1 MKCYHH
7 INVVCIS
14 ILSTSHYYTIKIQVT
29 IETTYLF
36 IYTRIVTCYVGHSS
50 RGLWC
55 LVWSDLINLNYVI
68 GIGSSFFVIIQL
80 NRLEKT
86 KKWFGLQVWFGMTG
100 FTQLKYLYLGQ
111 EYIWFGF
118 WEL

>member
-1 MKCYHH
+1 MTYY
-7 INVVCIS
+7 VV
-14 ILSTSHYYTIKIQVT
+14 
-29 IETTYLF
+29 
-36 IYTRIVTCYVGHSS
+36 HSS
-50 RGLWC
+50 RGLWG

-100 FTQLKYLYLGQ
+100 FPQLKHLYLGQ